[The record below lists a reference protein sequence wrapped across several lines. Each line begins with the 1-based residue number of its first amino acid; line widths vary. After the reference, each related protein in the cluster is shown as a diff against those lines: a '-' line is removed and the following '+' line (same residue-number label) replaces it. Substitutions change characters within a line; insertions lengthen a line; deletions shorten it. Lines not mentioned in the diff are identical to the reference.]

1 MLSLE
6 LNNKWIEMA
15 NSKLEDKAIN
25 EYGLLSENNIKIEKI
40 SIKCNIN
47 YGLDEN
53 NAALY

>member
-6 LNNKWIEMA
+6 LNNKWIETA

-25 EYGLLSENNIKIEKI
+25 EYGLLNENNIKIEKI

-47 YGLDEN
+47 DGLDEN